1 MPFAFCSLLSRLRT
15 RYRETK
21 IKPQEASDKKTKTM
35 IQQEHQQLLKIIHEK
50 FAAANRPSNEM
61 VIGNW
66 LSLNG
71 ITTHTGAD
79 KSYRAIEAY
88 SNSRLSQIKNQL
100 IGIQRPTPLKAFSM
114 GSILHQ
120 IILEPELALAED
132 YVFLT
137 PAPIRHLLAAKKSA
151 MRNRLLKRVLRNEET
166 EVEQVF
172 TWKDAKT
179 KLPCKAKVDIAYED
193 HRGLYVIDLKS
204 TGAVNKATFL
214 RDCVRYEYGRQA
226 AFYLDGTGAK
236 TVTIYG
242 IQKRAPYGVFRK
254 RYTKRELEQ
263 GRRMYGFILGKVLE
277 NKKAKLLPGL
287 KT

>member
-1 MPFAFCSLLSRLRT
+1 MSSSLVTLLHKRWRHFFDFFK
-15 RYRETK
+15 Y
-21 IKPQEASDKKTKTM
+21 KKMT
-35 IQQEHQQLLKIIHEK
+35 QQELLTQTIHEK
-50 FAAANRPSNEM
+50 FVAANRKPNPT

-71 ITTHTGAD
+71 LTTHTGAD
-79 KSYRAIEAY
+79 KHYRAIKAY

-100 IGIQRPTPLKAFSM
+100 IGIQRPRPLKAFSI

-120 IILEPELALAED
+120 IILEPELAEVED

-151 MRNRLLKRVLRNEET
+151 IRNRILKRVLRNEET

-172 TWKDAKT
+172 TWTDAKT
-179 KLPCKAKVDIAYED
+179 KLPCKAKVDIVYRNQ
-193 HRGLYVIDLKS
+193 RGLHVIDLKS
-204 TGAVNKATFL
+204 TAAKDLDTFL
-214 RDCVRYEYGRQA
+214 ADCEKYEYVRQA

-242 IQKRAPYGVFRK
+242 IQKRAPYRVFRK
-254 RYTKRELEQ
+254 RYTKRELEN
-263 GRRMYGFILGKVLE
+263 GRRMYRFILGRVLE
-277 NKKAKLLPGL
+277 DEPIELGTGL
-287 KT
+287 RG

>member
-1 MPFAFCSLLSRLRT
+1 MT
-15 RYRETK
+15 
-21 IKPQEASDKKTKTM
+21 PQQHLTTPNLV
-35 IQQEHQQLLKIIHEK
+35 QLENQILEK
-50 FAAANRPSNEM
+50 FSKANRPPNET

-79 KSYRAIEAY
+79 KTYRAINAY

-100 IGIQRPTPLKAFSM
+100 IGIQRPRPLKAFSI

-120 IILEPELALAED
+120 IILEPELAEVED

-151 MRNRLLKRVLRNEET
+151 IRNRLLKRVLKNEET

-172 TWKDAKT
+172 TWTDKKT
-179 KLPCKAKVDIAYED
+179 KLSCKAKVDIVYQD
-193 HRGLYVIDLKS
+193 KRGLHVIDLKS
-204 TGAVNKATFL
+204 TATSDRGAFL
-214 RDCVRYEYGRQA
+214 ASCEKYEYERQA
-226 AFYLDGTGAK
+226 AFYLDGTGAE

-242 IQKRAPYGVFRK
+242 IQKRAPYRVFRK
-254 RYTKRELEQ
+254 RYTKLELER
-263 GRRMYGFILGKVLE
+263 GRMMYGVILGRVIEIEDNSFKPRLQK
-277 NKKAKLLPGL
+277 N
-287 KT
+287 

>member
-1 MPFAFCSLLSRLRT
+1 
-15 RYRETK
+15 
-21 IKPQEASDKKTKTM
+21 M
-35 IQQEHQQLLKIIHEK
+35 IQHEHQQLLKIIHEK
-50 FAAANRPSNEM
+50 FATANRPPNET

-79 KSYRAIEAY
+79 KPYRAIEAY

-120 IILEPELALAED
+120 IILEPELAEAED

-137 PAPIRHLLAAKKSA
+137 PAPRRHLQAAKKSA
-151 MRNRLLKRVLRNEET
+151 FRNRLLKRVLGNEAT
-166 EVEQVF
+166 EIEKVF
-172 TWKDAKT
+172 TWTDAKT

-193 HRGLYVIDLKS
+193 HRGLHVIDLKS
-204 TGAVNKATFL
+204 TGAGNKAAFL
-214 RDCVRYEYGRQA
+214 ADCVRYEYRRQA

-236 TVTIYG
+236 TVVIYG

-254 RYTKRELEQ
+254 RYTKRELET
-263 GRRMYGFILGKVLE
+263 GRKMYGFILGKV
-277 NKKAKLLPGL
+277 AKIGQREFLPRLGL
-287 KT
+287 HSKN

>member
-1 MPFAFCSLLSRLRT
+1 
-15 RYRETK
+15 
-21 IKPQEASDKKTKTM
+21 M
-35 IQQEHQQLLKIIHEK
+35 IQHKHQQLLKIIHEK
-50 FAAANRPSNEM
+50 FATANRKPNTT

-79 KSYRAIEAY
+79 KPYRAIEAY

-100 IGIQRPTPLKAFSM
+100 IGIQRTRPLKAFSM

-120 IILEPELALAED
+120 LILEPELAEAED

-137 PAPIRHLLAAKKSA
+137 PAPRRHLQAAKKSA
-151 MRNRLLKRVLRNEET
+151 FRNRLLKRVLGNEATQIEK
-166 EVEQVF
+166 VF
-172 TWKDAKT
+172 TWTDDKT

-193 HRGLYVIDLKS
+193 SRGLHVIDLKS
-204 TGAVNKATFL
+204 TGASSKAAFL
-214 RDCVRYEYGRQA
+214 YDCERYEYGRQA
-226 AFYLDGTGAK
+226 AFYLDGTGAE

-254 RYTKRELEQ
+254 QYTKRELEV
-263 GRRMYGFILGKVLE
+263 GRKMYGFILGKVVEVGELS
-277 NKKAKLLPGL
+277 PSL
-287 KT
+287 KS